1 MPDERLEALTIKTLT
16 IERFGCLRNRSL
28 SLSEGVNII
37 EGANESG
44 KSTLAAF
51 LRFMLYGFRDKADR
65 EFCMPW
71 LITGNSDVY
80 TASDNP
86 AVDSASGSLTFVLGK
101 RQLRIERVCSPSGS
115 EKVNVVD
122 LADGS
127 IISNAKAPGEELLGI
142 PADIFTRTAFIG
154 QRNAAARMVDD
165 GAAIDG
171 SALSTAIGNLL
182 YSADETLNVDKA
194 LKRLDKESVELMH
207 KDGGGGKIPTLM
219 SELDTLKTELE
230 RASAENVLLMS
241 AETSL
246 QALWVKIEERRSEAA
261 ELKDEYERASAYL
274 KLQSIKYRESIRVS
288 AEHSSAEL
296 AELDRKYTYAGF
308 TPDESY
314 RNDLIRVSGELNRQ
328 DDSLR
333 QIREELTGESIVL
346 PELSADCQRLRDVGG
361 SARILNDLDKMRSR
375 LRRYSFGSVIIGIS
389 AILMLIVGAL
399 TIIGSPLSGGVVLF
413 TGTMLAVV
421 CAVLATYAAKSSSE
435 IGRLFKSFGCEN
447 EEQLREKL
455 DDLSRETDETERLRS
470 AGVAARMRI
479 SFTKKAR
486 ADRLE
491 EADSLLK
498 RWGRSSLAAAISELD
513 EYLLRRAKL
522 LLSVEHDK
530 TVYSELAA
538 ISPASEPDSV
548 QIEELSKILNNNSSD
563 GDRKRVYTD
572 EDQNKLRRSYE
583 YTTAAIQKLEERCHI
598 LDNEIT
604 AIKASYVRPSDVSDR
619 IYYIQTELDELK
631 ERHAALMLA
640 QSKLGEAAKNLR
652 ESISP
657 RLSQYAGRLME
668 RVTGGHCAVLGVDSS
683 MQLTFESG
691 GMTREGSA
699 MSSGTRD
706 AAYISL
712 RFALIDLLYLSARP
726 PVIFDE
732 AFARLDD
739 KRLSGILGI
748 LNEFSNEGTQVIILT
763 CHNREAKLMKTIG
776 DVSVIRL

>member
-1 MPDERLEALTIKTLT
+1 
-16 IERFGCLRNRSL
+16 
-28 SLSEGVNII
+28 
-37 EGANESG
+37 
-44 KSTLAAF
+44 
-51 LRFMLYGFRDKADR
+51 
-65 EFCMPW
+65 
-71 LITGNSDVY
+71 
-80 TASDNP
+80 
-86 AVDSASGSLTFVLGK
+86 
-101 RQLRIERVCSPSGS
+101 
-115 EKVNVVD
+115 
-122 LADGS
+122 
-127 IISNAKAPGEELLGI
+127 
-142 PADIFTRTAFIG
+142 
-154 QRNAAARMVDD
+154 
-165 GAAIDG
+165 
-171 SALSTAIGNLL
+171 
-182 YSADETLNVDKA
+182 
-194 LKRLDKESVELMH
+194 MH

-219 SELDTLKTELE
+219 SELDALKTELE
-230 RASAENVLLMS
+230 RASAENVRLMS

-246 QALWVKIEERRSEAA
+246 QALRVKIEERRSEAA

-328 DDSLR
+328 DDSLK

-361 SARILNDLDKMRSR
+361 SARILNDLDKMRIR
-375 LRRYSFGSVIIGIS
+375 LRRYSFGSVITGIS

-399 TIIGSPLSGGVVLF
+399 TISGSPLSGGVVLF
-413 TGTMLAVV
+413 TGTTLAVV

-491 EADSLLK
+491 EATHCST
-498 RWGRSSLAAAISELD
+498 WGRSSLAAAISNLTV
-513 EYLLRRAKL
+513 
-522 LLSVEHDK
+522 SPPTQSCCQCEHDK

-572 EDQNKLRRSYE
+572 DDQNKLRRSYE
-583 YTTAAIQKLEERCHI
+583 YTTAAIQKLEERYHI

-619 IYYIQTELDELK
+619 IYYIQAELDELK
-631 ERHAALMLA
+631 ERRSAMLA
-640 QSKLGEAAKNLR
+640 QSSSARRRKTCVRAY
-652 ESISP
+652 P
-657 RLSQYAGRLME
+657 RDCR
-668 RVTGGHCAVLGVDSS
+668 S
-683 MQLTFESG
+683 MQVGLWSVLPADTALFSVS
-691 GMTREGSA
+691 TA
-699 MSSGTRD
+699 VCSS
-706 AAYISL
+706 
-712 RFALIDLLYLSARP
+712 P
-726 PVIFDE
+726 
-732 AFARLDD
+732 
-739 KRLSGILGI
+739 
-748 LNEFSNEGTQVIILT
+748 SNPAV
-763 CHNREAKLMKTIG
+763 
-776 DVSVIRL
+776 